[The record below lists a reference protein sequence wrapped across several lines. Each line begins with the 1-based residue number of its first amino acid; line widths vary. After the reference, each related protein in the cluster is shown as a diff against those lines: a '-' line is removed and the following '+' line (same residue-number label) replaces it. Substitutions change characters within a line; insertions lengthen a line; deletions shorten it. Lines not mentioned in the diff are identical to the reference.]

1 VLPASNKWSRKLKGD
16 FRSFLLS
23 SADCITETLPHI
35 YDKFM
40 TSLPRQDYPAA

>member
-1 VLPASNKWSRKLKGD
+1 MLSASNKWSRMFKGN

-23 SADCITETLPHI
+23 RADCITETLPHI

-40 TSLPRQDYPAA
+40 TWLPCQRYPAA